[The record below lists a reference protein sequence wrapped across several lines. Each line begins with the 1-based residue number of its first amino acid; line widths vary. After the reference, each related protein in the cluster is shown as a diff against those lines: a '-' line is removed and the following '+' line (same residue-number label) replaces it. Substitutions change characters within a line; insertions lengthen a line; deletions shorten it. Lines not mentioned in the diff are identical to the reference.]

1 MLNSELVFLLLYL
14 HPISIPHI
22 DCLQTYRTDV
32 VVNYTDGAVHN
43 SDVVDYCT
51 VVSVKSRMIERDNYP
66 ISHHESVPNAI
77 KSWDFR

>member
-1 MLNSELVFLLLYL
+1 MLYSELVFLLLYL
-14 HPISIPHI
+14 NPISIPHI
-22 DCLQTYRTDV
+22 GSLHTYRTDV

-51 VVSVKSRMIERDNYP
+51 VVSVKSRMIERVNYP